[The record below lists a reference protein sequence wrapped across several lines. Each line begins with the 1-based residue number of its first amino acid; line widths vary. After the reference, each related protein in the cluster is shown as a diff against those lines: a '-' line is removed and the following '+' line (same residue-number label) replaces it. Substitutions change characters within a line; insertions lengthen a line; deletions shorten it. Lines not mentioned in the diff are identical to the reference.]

1 MRCGW
6 HTTCLMM
13 KTLTEW
19 GRALAD
25 VLMPRLCPV
34 CGKALVADE
43 RYICRGCLAALPRTH
58 LEEVDFNAMEQLFAG
73 KVPVERATG
82 YFYYQKSSPYA
93 QILFDI
99 KYRNRPQMGR
109 WLTARAAGDLRTSGF
124 FDGIEVIVPVPL
136 HPSKLAQRGYNQSD
150 YLAQG
155 LAQVLKLPIIQA
167 LKSTRA
173 HGSQTRRGATDRWLN
188 AQNTYTLRTS
198 HSQQLAGKHILLVDD
213 VVTTGATLEACAHA
227 LLAIPGTRISLFTL
241 ATARLD

>member
-1 MRCGW
+1 MRI
-6 HTTCLMM
+6 
-13 KTLTEW
+13 LTEW

-43 RYICRGCLAALPRTH
+43 RYICRACLAALPRTH
-58 LEEVDFNAMEQLFAG
+58 LEDVEFNTMEQLFAG
-73 KVPVERATG
+73 KVPIERATG
-82 YFYYQKSSPYA
+82 YFFYHKSSPYA

-109 WLTARAAGDLRTSGF
+109 WLTARAATDLKDNGF

-136 HPSKLAQRGYNQSD
+136 HPSKLAERGYNQSD
-150 YLAQG
+150 YLARG
-155 LAQVLKLPIIQA
+155 LAQVLNVPIVDA

-188 AQNTYTLRTS
+188 AQHTYALRAS
-198 HSQQLAGKHILLVDD
+198 HSHQLAGKHLLLVDD

-227 LLAIPGTRISLFTL
+227 LLTIPGTRVSLFTL
-241 ATARLD
+241 ATALLD